1 MANYPDWSK
10 FTPEYAAAALPGL
23 IDAAEAA
30 VRAVEADP
38 STGYEDFV
46 WKLDDATR
54 ELWQHWG
61 RVCHMLGVMN
71 SEAWRKVEEDFQPKL
86 VEFSLRVSQSPAIYA
101 RSKAVR
107 AALEATR

>member
-10 FTPEYAAAALPGL
+10 FTPESVAAELPGL

-30 VRAVEADP
+30 VKAVEADS
-38 STGYEDFV
+38 STDYESFV

-54 ELWQHWG
+54 ELWHVWG

-71 SEAWRKVEEDFQPKL
+71 SDAWR
-86 VEFSLRVSQSPAIYA
+86 
-101 RSKAVR
+101 
-107 AALEATR
+107 